1 MKKVIFLVSCAAF
14 TIGGIWGLNNLKS
27 DELAS
32 NDLLMENV
40 EALSNGE
47 IGSGAFVPCY
57 VAKDRNCSY
66 NARMA
71 DGRYVVM
78 NVHDA
83 EKAAPFA

>member
-1 MKKVIFLVSCAAF
+1 
-14 TIGGIWGLNNLKS
+14 
-27 DELAS
+27 
-32 NDLLMENV
+32 MEDV

-71 DGRYVVM
+71 DGQYVVM

-83 EKAAPFA
+83 EKAALFA